1 MPFVDTCARV
11 TRRLYQIVQILG
23 LATGG
28 KLGIRVM
35 DRLGIQDQI
44 YIDMF
49 TIQQGNLWLFD
60 EQLRLWVLNWVRLR
74 PVLRSYVRNQRQ
86 S

>member
-35 DRLGIQDQI
+35 DRLV
-44 YIDMF
+44 
-49 TIQQGNLWLFD
+49 L
-60 EQLRLWVLNWVRLR
+60 QL
-74 PVLRSYVRNQRQ
+74 
-86 S
+86 